1 MENNGKFKV
10 LNAHPKLL
18 ISHED
23 LKAIEHIVDIAPQ
36 EAQWF
41 NRVEKITEGN
51 YIYYRIH
58 EMYIP
63 EQYCSAA
70 QVESDPMM
78 MVSFF
83 KELQKEHG
91 TEKTNEIMSN
101 LTSWSHSHHNMGV
114 SPSGQDVKQF
124 NEQCK
129 NAVDSGVKEPQ
140 IMMIFN
146 KKNSF
151 YSKIFD
157 PELGLVFENVPFV
170 IQDYDFEWITKQAKV
185 KFKKPKYVK
194 PRKTKASKVNKAKDP
209 FARWNWTHEDGYDS
223 ISFAD
228 SSALQDFSD
237 NYSSFI
243 FDKQELVCNTIKKHY
258 KLKSGLPLV
267 KNMKKYLKNKIEPL
281 HLFILNLTLSLDPEL
296 ILDIPNFIDKEFDK
310 TKFEEYF
317 EELFETIF
325 LEGTTEEEI
334 EASAIFSSEYYQF
347 LTETSEN
354 KNIEALVSEF
364 ITAIESEEKTEATY
378 TWR

>member
-1 MENNGKFKV
+1 MKNNGNFKV
-10 LNAHPKLL
+10 LNAQPQLL

-51 YIYYRIH
+51 HIYYRVY

-83 KELQKEHG
+83 KELQKEYG

-114 SPSGQDVKQF
+114 SPSSQDVKQF

-129 NAVDSGVKEPQ
+129 NAKDANVTNPQ

-151 YSKIFD
+151 YSKVFD
-157 PELGLVFENVPFV
+157 PELGLVFEHVPFV
-170 IQDYDFEWITKQAKV
+170 IQDYDFDWITKQAKE
-185 KFKKPKYVK
+185 KFKKPKFKVSKSKSK
-194 PRKTKASKVNKAKDP
+194 PLKKKND
-209 FARWNWTHEDGYDS
+209 FARWDWTYKDTYDS
-223 ISFAD
+223 IQFPD
-228 SSALQDFSD
+228 SSALEDFCE
-237 NYSSFI
+237 NNISFI
-243 FDKQELVCNTIKKHY
+243 FDEQKTVLELISKHY
-258 KLKSGLPLV
+258 RLKSGVPLT
-267 KNMKKYLKNKIEPL
+267 KNLKRYLKNKIKPL
-281 HLFILNLTLSLDPEL
+281 HLFILNLSLSFDSQL
-296 ILDIPNFIDKEFDK
+296 ILDIPKYIEKEFDK
-310 TKFEEYF
+310 TKFDEYF
-317 EELFETIF
+317 EEFFGIIQT
-325 LEGTTEEEI
+325 EGTTEEEMQ
-334 EASAIFSSEYYQF
+334 AAVIFSSEYYQF
-347 LTETSEN
+347 LIETSE
-354 KNIEALVSEF
+354 KKDIKGFISEF
-364 ITAIESEEKTEATY
+364 ITAAESESEFETTY

>member
-1 MENNGKFKV
+1 MKNNGNFKV
-10 LNAHPKLL
+10 LNAQPQIL
-18 ISHED
+18 ISHKD

-41 NRVEKITEGN
+41 NRVEKIVQGN
-51 YIYYRIH
+51 YIYYRVY

-70 QVESDPMM
+70 QVESDPLM

-129 NAVDSGVKEPQ
+129 NGIDSGVKNPQ

-157 PELGLVFENVPFV
+157 PELGLVFEHVPFV
-170 IQDYDFEWITKQAKV
+170 IQDYDFDWITKQAKE
-185 KFKKPKYVK
+185 KFKKPKYK
-194 PRKTKASKVNKAKDP
+194 APKRKIKKDKINSFAKWD
-209 FARWNWTHEDGYDS
+209 WTYQDSYDS
-223 ISFAD
+223 IGFAD
-228 SSALQDFSD
+228 PSALEDFVD
-237 NYSSFI
+237 NNLSFI
-243 FDKQELVCNTIKKHY
+243 FDDQKAVYKLIAKHY
-258 KLKSGLPLV
+258 KTKSGIPLTGNL
-267 KNMKKYLKNKIEPL
+267 KRYLKNKIKPL
-281 HLFILNLTLSLDPEL
+281 HLFIFNLTLPLDPQL
-296 ILDIPNFIDKEFDK
+296 ILDIPKYIETEFDK
-310 TKFEEYF
+310 EKFDEYF
-317 EELFETIF
+317 DEFFEILNT
-325 LEGTTEEEI
+325 EGTTKEEI
-334 EASAIFSSEYYQF
+334 EACCIFSAEYYQF
-347 LTETSEN
+347 LTDTSEK
-354 KNIEALVSEF
+354 KNIEAFISEF
-364 ITAIESEEKTEATY
+364 VTAIESETYEETTY